1 MVVVE
6 FGGLEEAKGEKE
18 KRKKKKKNAVDEVSD
33 TERVQLGGSGALQSC
48 GER

>member
-6 FGGLEEAKGEKE
+6 FEGLEEAKGEKE
-18 KRKKKKKNAVDEVSD
+18 KRKKKNAVDEVSD